1 MRTEPPTSTR
11 SLRYLLAAA
20 STAALS
26 ACVVSPTQTA
36 PIEDRSKVVHI
47 VPAPAPAPA
56 PAAVQPREAHG
67 GMYVAQAGDTVY
79 SVALAFG
86 RDFRDIARWNGLD
99 EKALLQPGQ
108 TLRVEPPPEETAAE
122 ASPVAI
128 APAEKVESRPLAPS
142 EAIVTQPGSAAAA
155 PTPGQAAG
163 TGTAPAAPPSGQA
176 AGAALQGAPGS
187 AAGAAAGA
195 APPAA
200 GATSARPAE
209 PQTAWMWP
217 SSGELLEHFEET
229 NNKGIDI
236 AGSVGD
242 PVLAANDGQVVY
254 SGSGLHGYGNL
265 VIIKHTDDYVSAYA
279 HNSQNLVTQ
288 GEIVKRGQHIADL
301 GMTDASSPRLHF
313 EIRRRGTPVDPLAYL
328 PPR

>member
-1 MRTEPPTSTR
+1 MRTELPAFAR
-11 SLRYLLAAA
+11 SLRSLLAAA
-20 STAALS
+20 PAIALTA
-26 ACVVSPTQTA
+26 CIVSPTQTA
-36 PIEDRSKVVHI
+36 PIEERSKVVHV

-56 PAAVQPREAHG
+56 PAQPREAHG
-67 GMYVAQAGDTVY
+67 GMYVVQAGDTLY

-99 EKALLQPGQ
+99 EQASLQPGQ
-108 TLRVEPPPEETAAE
+108 TLRVEPPPEDTAAV

-142 EAIVTQPGSAAAA
+142 ESIVAPPGSMPAPTTGQPAGAAPGPGQISGAAPATPQGSAQGAAAAA
-155 PTPGQAAG
+155 PPI
-163 TGTAPAAPPSGQA
+163 
-176 AGAALQGAPGS
+176 
-187 AAGAAAGA
+187 AAAASGA
-195 APPAA
+195 KAA
-200 GATSARPAE
+200 AE
-209 PQTAWMWP
+209 PQSGWMWP
-217 SSGELLEHFEET
+217 SSGKLLERFDEA

-242 PVLAANDGQVVY
+242 PVVAANDGQVVY
-254 SGSGLHGYGNL
+254 SGSGLRGYGNL

-279 HNSQNLVTQ
+279 HNSDNLVAQ
-288 GEIVKRGQHIADL
+288 GQIVKRGQHIADL
-301 GMTDASSPRLHF
+301 GASDAPSPRLHF